1 MTMKLYGFWRS
12 IATFRVRIA
21 LNLKGVA
28 VEDISVHLLKGEQ
41 LKPEFL
47 AVNPQGA
54 LPALVLEDGAT
65 LVESLA
71 IIEYLDETYPNPPL
85 LPKDAKGRA
94 RVRGLALIPTA
105 DGHPLIVPRI
115 RGYLEKELKVD
126 EAGRAKW
133 LMHWSAEALKAL
145 EGHLANEKET
155 GKFCHGDSV
164 TLADLCLVSAV
175 VQGKFFNVDTAAFPT
190 VMRIFD
196 ECMKIEAFANA
207 HPQKQPDAQAG
218 H

>member
-21 LNLKGVA
+21 LNLKGVK
-28 VEDISVHLLKGEQ
+28 VEDVSVHLLKGEQ

-54 LPALVLEDGAT
+54 LPALVLEDGTT

-71 IIEYLDETYPNPPL
+71 IIEYLDETHPNPPL

-105 DGHPLIVPRI
+105 DGHPLIVPRV

-126 EAGRAKW
+126 EAGRNKW
-133 LMHWSAEALKAL
+133 LNHWSAEALSAL

-164 TLADLCLVSAV
+164 TLADVCLVSAV
-175 VQGKFFNVDTAAFPT
+175 LTGKFFNVDTAAFPT
-190 VMRIFD
+190 AMRIFD